1 MGGHG
6 AKLPRK
12 KEAAAAALL
21 TQRTVED
28 AAQSVEIGPA
38 TLRRW
43 QKEPEFQTTYRAAKS
58 AAYPQS
64 VARLRQM
71 STAGFDFGESD
82 GRPEHPG
89 RHKGSRCRQHLEPH
103 NQGDR
108 NRKSGSA
115 PHGVGAGG
123 CLTWGRSSIVKA
135 LIRRL
140 RRLKDARPSVE
151 ASQALA
157 ELIRARRQRLEASGH
172 PIERLP
178 R

>member
-28 AAQSVEIGPA
+28 AAQSVGIGPA

-43 QKEPEFQTTYRAAKS
+43 QKEPEFQTIYRAAKS

-71 STAGFDFGESD
+71 STAGVSTLGKVMVDPNTPAATKVRAAD
-82 GRPEHPG
+82 
-89 RHKGSRCRQHLEPH
+89 
-103 NQGDR
+103 
-108 NRKSGSA
+108 
-115 PHGVGAGG
+115 
-123 CLTWGRSSIVKA
+123 SILNHTIKA
-135 LIRRL
+135 I
-140 RRLKDARPSVE
+140 E
-151 ASQALA
+151 T
-157 ELIRARRQRLEASGH
+157 ENLEARLTELERAAALPGGGH
-172 PIERLP
+172 R
-178 R
+178 